1 MPADRAGLELC
12 EEQRVP
18 HASRVAYCLAYHLD
32 QLHGQR
38 SSWLG
43 RGELPVRALIARAN
57 GRPNMGR

>member
-18 HASRVAYCLAYHLD
+18 HASVWPTVWPITLTNCMVAE
-32 QLHGQR
+32 QLVGTWR
-38 SSWLG
+38 ATCSSSD
-43 RGELPVRALIARAN
+43 ARAN